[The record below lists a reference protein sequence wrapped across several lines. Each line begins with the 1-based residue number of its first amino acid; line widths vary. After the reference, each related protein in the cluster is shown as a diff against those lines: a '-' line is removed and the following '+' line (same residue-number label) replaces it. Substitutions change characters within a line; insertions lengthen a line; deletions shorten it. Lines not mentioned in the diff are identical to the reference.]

1 MKKRKTN
8 ITRKEFIKKSSLGIL
23 GAGLLY
29 DKLYTGFSFQNIPGK
44 RILGKTGLEVTTL
57 CYGASRTNEPSL
69 VRRALSSGINFI
81 DTGRSYFNGQN
92 EVMVGN
98 VLKDIRKDIV
108 IQTKARIQLREKG
121 EELKTNNAFKKISSI
136 LDSSL
141 EASLKALQTD
151 YLDILLVHG
160 ASSEEIIHHEAVLEF
175 FQKAKKKGVIRACGF
190 SSHSNQIQ
198 LLKSTNEKKF
208 YDVVMIPYTHKGSF
222 IHSNTGHEYNYDQ
235 KALETELKKAE
246 KNNIGIIAMK
256 TCSGGP
262 YAKEKEK
269 EPTFKDAINWI
280 LNHSFIHSAAVAM
293 ANNKEIDEDIQVM
306 Y

>member
-1 MKKRKTN
+1 MKKRNKS
-8 ITRKEFIKKSSLGIL
+8 ISRKEFIKRSSLGIL
-23 GAGLLY
+23 GAGILY
-29 DKLYTGFSFQNIPGK
+29 DKLNAGCNFQNIPRK
-44 RILGKTGLEVTTL
+44 RILGKTGMEVTIL

-98 VLKDIRKDIV
+98 VLRDIRKDII
-108 IQTKARIQLREKG
+108 IQTKARIRLRETG
-121 EELKTNNAFKKISSI
+121 EELKTNNAFKKISSM

-141 EASLKALQTD
+141 EASMKALQTD
-151 YLDILLVHG
+151 YIDILLVHG

-175 FQKAKKKGVIRACGF
+175 FQKAKRKGVIRACGF
-190 SSHSNQIQ
+190 SSHGNQIQ

-246 KNNIGIIAMK
+246 KNNIGIVAMK

-262 YAKEKEK
+262 YTYEKEK
-269 EPTFKDAINWI
+269 ETTFNDAINWV
-280 LNHSFIHSAAVAM
+280 LNHSYIHSAVVAM

>member
-1 MKKRKTN
+1 M
-8 ITRKEFIKKSSLGIL
+8 LGNL
-23 GAGLLY
+23 
-29 DKLYTGFSFQNIPGK
+29 
-44 RILGKTGLEVTTL
+44 
-57 CYGASRTNEPSL
+57 
-69 VRRALSSGINFI
+69 
-81 DTGRSYFNGQN
+81 
-92 EVMVGN
+92 
-98 VLKDIRKDIV
+98 LKDIRKDIV

>member
-23 GAGLLY
+23 GAGILY
-29 DKLYTGFSFQNIPGK
+29 DKLYAGFNFQNIPEK
-44 RILGKTGLEVTTL
+44 RILGKTGLEVTNL

-141 EASLKALQTD
+141 ETSLKALQTD

-222 IHSNTGHEYNYDQ
+222 LHSNTGHEYNYDQ

-293 ANNKEIDEDIQVM
+293 ANNKEINENIQVM

>member
-23 GAGLLY
+23 GAGILY
-29 DKLYTGFSFQNIPGK
+29 DKLYAGFNFQNIPEK

-98 VLKDIRKDIV
+98 VLKDIRKDLV
-108 IQTKARIQLREKG
+108 ILTKVKVRLREKG
-121 EELKTNNAFKKISSI
+121 EMLHTNSAVKKINSI
-136 LDSSL
+136 LKSSL

-151 YLDILLVHG
+151 YIDILLIHG
-160 ASSEEIIHHEAVLEF
+160 ATSEEIIHHENVLDF
-175 FQKAKKKGVIRACGF
+175 FQKEKKRGVIRACGF
-190 SSHSNQIQ
+190 SSHNNQIQ

-222 IHSNTGHEYNYDQ
+222 IHSDSGHQSMYNQ
-235 KALETELKKAE
+235 QSLEAELTKAE

-262 YAKEKEK
+262 YAKEKGSEQ
-269 EPTFKDAINWI
+269 TFSGAIGWV
-280 LNHSFIHSAAVAM
+280 LGHSFIHSAVVAM

>member
-1 MKKRKTN
+1 M
-8 ITRKEFIKKSSLGIL
+8 
-23 GAGLLY
+23 Y
-29 DKLYTGFSFQNIPGK
+29 DKLYAGFNFQNIPEK

-108 IQTKARIQLREKG
+108 IQTKVGIRLREKG

-136 LDSSL
+136 LDLSL

-151 YLDILLVHG
+151 YLDILLIHG

-175 FQKAKKKGVIRACGF
+175 FQRAKKKGVIRACGF

-222 IHSNTGHEYNYDQ
+222 IHSNTGHEYNWNQ
-235 KALETELKKAE
+235 NALETELKKAE
-246 KNNIGIIAMK
+246 KNNIGIVAIK

-262 YAKEKEK
+262 YTKEKEK
-269 EPTFKDAINWI
+269 EPTFKDAISWI